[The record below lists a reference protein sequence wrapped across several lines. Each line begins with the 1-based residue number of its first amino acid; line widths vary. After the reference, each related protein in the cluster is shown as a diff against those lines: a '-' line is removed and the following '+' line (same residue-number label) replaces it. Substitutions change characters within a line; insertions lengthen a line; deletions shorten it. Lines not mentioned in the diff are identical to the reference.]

1 MTELPMGWRH
11 AKLEDVATVTMGQS
25 PPGSSYNTDGIGKPF
40 FQGKAEFGDT
50 HPTVAKWTT
59 SGTKFARPGDILMS
73 VRAPVGPTNVADV
86 DCVIGR
92 GLAAITADPATVSQQ
107 YLIWVIKHLES
118 EIASQGKGSTFD
130 SISGVDLRGTLLPV
144 PPLIEQKRIV
154 DILEEQLSRL
164 DAGTFGLI
172 KTERLLSRQSAAVL
186 AEEVSRTSVF
196 PLVPL
201 KALGKWVTGSTPP
214 TADKK
219 NSGKDVPFVTPGD
232 VRYGEKILDTRRYI
246 SQAGADKVR
255 QLPPNTVQLVSIG
268 ATLGKV
274 GWTDQS
280 VTTNQQIHSLIPD
293 PSIAIAE
300 YVALYLSAPQIQA
313 QLWETS
319 SSTTVPILNK
329 SKLESIQ
336 VHFPPISKQELFLE
350 EFVQTRSTLEQ
361 INAMVALSS
370 TKASALRR
378 ALLDAAFTGRLTN
391 ESPMADLQ
399 ESLTS

>member
-40 FQGKAEFGDT
+40 FQGKAEFGET

-154 DILEEQLSRL
+154 EILEEQLSRL
-164 DAGTFGLI
+164 DSGLGRLDQIQRKVLQIARASRRDLIAGALTLAGTEEGIFSDYFKPKYGKSLPKEKRSSDGRYPVVGSAGVMAHTNEVLSEGPTI
-172 KTERLLSRQSAAVL
+172 VIGRKGNVGQVEYFEEGCYPIDTTYYIQVTDGWDLQFLEFLLDSL
-186 AEEVSRTSVF
+186 E
-196 PLVPL
+196 L
-201 KALGKWVTGSTPP
+201 K
-214 TADKK
+214 
-219 NSGKDVPFVTPGD
+219 N
-232 VRYGEKILDTRRYI
+232 LD
-246 SQAGADKVR
+246 
-255 QLPPNTVQLVSIG
+255 
-268 ATLGKV
+268 
-274 GWTDQS
+274 
-280 VTTNQQIHSLIPD
+280 
-293 PSIAIAE
+293 
-300 YVALYLSAPQIQA
+300 
-313 QLWETS
+313 
-319 SSTTVPILNK
+319 SSTATPSLRRED
-329 SKLESIQ
+329 LESVSLVKPEIHTQ
-336 VHFPPISKQELFLE
+336 KLLLKKLLLMSEGLASIE
-350 EFVQTRSTLEQ
+350 EILSHARL
-361 INAMVALSS
+361 NA
-370 TKASALRR
+370 ASLRR
-378 ALLDAAFTGRLTN
+378 SLLHAAFTGQLTKEPAN
-391 ESPMADLQ
+391 V
-399 ESLTS
+399 